1 MFHGDVCV
9 KTVPVLVSFS
19 TGCAGVLDALNV
31 RLNVL
36 LHVST
41 RLSSDNC
48 FSTNSA
54 DPRSILLSAMM
65 LIYLVRVE
73 Y

>member
-19 TGCAGVLDALNV
+19 TGCAGVLDALDV

-36 LHVST
+36 LHVSP
-41 RLSSDNC
+41 RLSADNG

-54 DPRSILLSAMM
+54 DPRSVLLSAR
-65 LIYLVRVE
+65 I
-73 Y
+73 